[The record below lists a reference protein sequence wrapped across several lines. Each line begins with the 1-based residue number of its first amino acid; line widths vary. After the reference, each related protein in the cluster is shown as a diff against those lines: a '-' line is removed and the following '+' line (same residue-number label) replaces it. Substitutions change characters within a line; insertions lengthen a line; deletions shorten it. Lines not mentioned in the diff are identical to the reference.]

1 MNGLPTVPKELFLGM
16 NAIETQDY
24 SDQISKIFSI
34 YQSNSFDDGVGI
46 QRHGFMK
53 KSWLILVLKTLSCL
67 LSLIK
72 KFARMLESSNY

>member
-1 MNGLPTVPKELFLGM
+1 MEYIHNDFDVESVHNYFTLGKQKHKLRVPKELFLGM

-46 QRHGFMK
+46 QRQGFVK
-53 KSWLILVLKTLSCL
+53 
-67 LSLIK
+67 
-72 KFARMLESSNY
+72 

>member
-53 KSWLILVLKTLSCL
+53 KS
-67 LSLIK
+67 
-72 KFARMLESSNY
+72 

>member
-1 MNGLPTVPKELFLGM
+1 VKNTVPKIKLLIFFRFGEQIDPYYPMNGLPTVPKELFLGM

-53 KSWLILVLKTLSCL
+53 KS
-67 LSLIK
+67 
-72 KFARMLESSNY
+72 